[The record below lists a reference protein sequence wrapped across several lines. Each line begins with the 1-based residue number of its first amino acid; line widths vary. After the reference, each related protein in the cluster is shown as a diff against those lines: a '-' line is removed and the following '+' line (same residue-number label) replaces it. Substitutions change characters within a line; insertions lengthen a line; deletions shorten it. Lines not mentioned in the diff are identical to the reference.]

1 MDVQRS
7 SGGPGITGDSRV
19 VYGQRLRRRRRLRLL
34 PIFDLVG
41 LDLLLY
47 PAQTEFLH
55 PSYHALSCVCNRSW
69 KKVRPVMQPCSRYRQ
84 MQFNEHTPKEF
95 TNHSINFSW
104 LPRAD
109 RTSAGTSSTSD
120 IFRIWVGVP
129 VLTAGCAAVPWQ
141 LLVDEVVKRAERATS
156 VGARHLSAC

>member
-1 MDVQRS
+1 
-7 SGGPGITGDSRV
+7 
-19 VYGQRLRRRRRLRLL
+19 
-34 PIFDLVG
+34 
-41 LDLLLY
+41 
-47 PAQTEFLH
+47 
-55 PSYHALSCVCNRSW
+55 
-69 KKVRPVMQPCSRYRQ
+69 MQPCSRYRL
-84 MQFNEHTPKEF
+84 MQFNEHTPNVF

-104 LPRAD
+104 VPRAD

-156 VGARHLSAC
+156 VGARTPSACLLNPEPPVDVITVVRVILQG